1 MENSSASDIEVLEIL
16 HWILGV
22 VGCRGNLHVSRLMLK
37 LFLFIHTNMNSIE
50 KVWARATGHLMGH
63 TDDDRP
69 DVPVLTLREARVA
82 LFLKTFWVIIHT
94 VTCFFIMANT
104 IRHW

>member
-1 MENSSASDIEVLEIL
+1 
-16 HWILGV
+16 
-22 VGCRGNLHVSRLMLK
+22 MLK
-37 LFLFIHTNMNSIE
+37 PFLFTYTNMNSIE

-82 LFLKTFWVIIHT
+82 LFLKTFWVIIHI
-94 VTCFFIMANT
+94 VTCFFIMVNT